1 MEEGGCVRRRALQV
15 ERLLAVEGEHEQPEE
30 RAVETRGKIVEQ
42 MKPTGGWRWAMP
54 IDRE

>member
-42 MKPTGGWRWAMP
+42 MKPTGWRWAMP